1 MKNLVRGGALLTL
14 LSLFVVIIFAQTR
27 TETPLATTADDS
39 PVKIEKNLPDNTSNS
54 NKTDDDKKL
63 VKTTA
68 SVKAA
73 GAAAGASRGSFS
85 ASAYCFSGRT
95 AMGHGV
101 RRGIVAAAFP
111 VLVVALMQRPLKL
124 KAEFSTS
131 GSHRR

>member
-27 TETPLATTADDS
+27 TEPTLATTAIDS
-39 PVKIEKNLPDNTSNS
+39 LTKIESNIS
-54 NKTDDDKKL
+54 DTHLINNNNKTDEDSKKL
-63 VKTTA
+63 VKTTS

-101 RRGIVAAAFP
+101 
-111 VLVVALMQRPLKL
+111 
-124 KAEFSTS
+124 
-131 GSHRR
+131 

>member
-101 RRGIVAAAFP
+101 RRGIVAADP
-111 VLVVALMQRPLKL
+111 RILRL
-124 KAEFSTS
+124 
-131 GSHRR
+131 GSRIYI